1 MRASTQTATDTLET
15 TSGDALGY
23 QRPQLRRAFWQSLN
37 GLWQFSIDRDNTR
50 TQPNQVAFDQQITVP
65 FAPETEASGINDT
78 GLYRRVWYRRRF
90 TAPRLAKGERLL
102 IHFGAVDYAAKI
114 WINGKPAGE
123 HEGGYTP
130 FSIDATDFLKRGNA
144 EQEIVVRADDD
155 PFDLSKPRG
164 KQDWELNAH
173 SIWYPRT
180 TGIWQPVWLEKVPQT
195 HIVAIKWTSSVE
207 RFEIGLTVTLSE
219 ATRPGSRLSVKLEA
233 DGKTLVDD
241 TYTVSEAEANQHELS
256 RRISI
261 PDGGIDDIRARLLW
275 SVHNPKLIDAHLV
288 LSEPGAKSE
297 KSADRVESYA
307 SIRSIEVQRNR
318 FCVND
323 RPETLR
329 LVLNQGYW
337 EKTGMTPPDD
347 AALQKDIELIK
358 SMGFNGVRMHQKIEC
373 PRFLYWADKLGLYVW
388 EEMPSAYAYSD
399 KTVERVS
406 SQWIEAIKRDAS
418 HPCIVA
424 WVPINESWG
433 VPSLSQVDAQR
444 RFVASMYH
452 LTKSLDSSRPVI
464 GNDGWE
470 MVETDII
477 AIHDYHHNPDVLEER
492 YRNDAAT
499 IERTLRLERPG
510 HRLLLLE
517 GLQHDERPLMLTE
530 FGGIK
535 LSADESAWGYSVAR
549 NEEELKQLYLRLMA
563 AINRL
568 PILAG
573 FCYTQFTDTYQEA
586 NGLVKMDR
594 TPKFDLEEMK
604 RATRG

>member
-1 MRASTQTATDTLET
+1 MKLSTHTATDAQEVP
-15 TSGDALGY
+15 SGDAFGY
-23 QRPQLRRAFWQSLN
+23 QRPQLERAFWQSLN
-37 GLWQFSIDRDNTR
+37 GLWQFSIDRDNRWTR
-50 TQPNQVAFDQQITVP
+50 PAEVEFDKEINVP
-65 FAPETEASGINDT
+65 FAPETEASGVNDQ
-78 GLYRRVWYRRRF
+78 GLYRTVWYRRRF
-90 TAPRLAKGERLL
+90 IAPRLVNGERLV
-102 IHFGAVDYAAKI
+102 INFGAVDYSAKV
-114 WINGKPAGE
+114 WINGHLAGV

-130 FSIDATDFLKRGNA
+130 FSIDATDYLKRGKST
-144 EQEIVVRADDD
+144 EQEIVVRVDDD
-155 PFDLSKPRG
+155 PLDLSKPRG
-164 KQDWELNAH
+164 KQDWQLDAH

-180 TGIWQPVWLEKVPQT
+180 TGIWQPVWLEKLPKT
-195 HIVAIKWTSSVE
+195 HIVALKWTSSVE
-207 RFEIGLTVTLSE
+207 RFEIGLTAGLSAE
-219 ATRPGSRLSVKLEA
+219 TRAGSKLNVKLTA

-241 TYTVSEAEANQHELS
+241 TYTVSDAEANQQELS

-261 PDGGIDDIRARLLW
+261 PDGGIDDIRNHLLW
-275 SVHNPKLIDAHLV
+275 SIHNPKLIDAALT
-288 LSEPGAKSE
+288 LT
-297 KSADRVESYA
+297 SACGKAVDKVASYA
-307 SIRSIEVQRNR
+307 SIRSAEVQRDR
-318 FCVND
+318 FCIND

-337 EKTGMTPPDD
+337 EKTGLTAPDD
-347 AALQKDIELIK
+347 EALKKDIELIK

-388 EEMPSAYAYSD
+388 EEMPSAYAFSD
-399 KTVERVS
+399 KTIERVS
-406 SQWIEAIKRDAS
+406 SQWVEAIKRDAS

-433 VPSLSQVDAQR
+433 VPSLSQVEAQR

-452 LTKSLDSSRPVI
+452 LTKSLDPSRPVI

-477 AIHDYHHNPDVLEER
+477 AIHDYHHDPAVLEAR
-492 YRNDAAT
+492 YQNNEAT
-499 IERTLRLERPG
+499 TEQTLRSERPG

-517 GLQHDERPLMLTE
+517 GLQRGERPIMLTE

-535 LSADESAWGYSVAR
+535 LSPDDSAWGYSVAR
-549 NEEELKQLYLRLMA
+549 TEDELKGLYLRLMSS
-563 AINRL
+563 INRL
-568 PILAG
+568 PLLAG

>member
-1 MRASTQTATDTLET
+1 MKNSGHSATDAHEVP
-15 TSGDALGY
+15 SGDAFGY
-23 QRPQLRRAFWQSLN
+23 QRPQLKRAFWQSLN
-37 GLWQFSIDRDNTR
+37 GLWQFSIDRDNGWTR
-50 TQPNQVAFDQQITVP
+50 PAQVEFDKQINVP
-65 FAPETEASGINDT
+65 FAPETEASGINDQ
-78 GLYRRVWYRRRF
+78 GLYRTVWYRRRF
-90 TAPRLAKGERLL
+90 TAPRLVNGERLV
-102 IHFGAVDYAAKI
+102 INFGAVDYSAKV
-114 WINGKPAGE
+114 WINGHLAGA

-130 FSIDATDFLKRGNA
+130 FSIDATDFLKSGKAA

-155 PFDLSKPRG
+155 PQDLSKPRG
-164 KQDWELNAH
+164 KQDWQLNAH

-180 TGIWQPVWLEKVPQT
+180 TGIWQSVWLEKLPKT
-195 HIVAIKWTSSVE
+195 HIVALKWTSSVE
-207 RFEIGLTVTLSE
+207 RFEIGLTAVLS
-219 ATRPGSRLSVKLEA
+219 AQTRAGSRLNVKLAA

-241 TYTVSEAEANQHELS
+241 TYTVSEAEANQQELS

-261 PDGGIDDIRARLLW
+261 PDGGIDDIRNHLLW
-275 SVHNPKLIDAHLV
+275 SIHNPKLIDATLT
-288 LSEPGAKSE
+288 LTSADG
-297 KSADRVESYA
+297 KSADAVTSYA
-307 SIRSIEVQRNR
+307 SIRSAEVQRDR
-318 FCVND
+318 FCIND

-337 EKTGMTPPDD
+337 EKTGLTAPDD
-347 AALQKDIELIK
+347 EALKKDIELIK

-388 EEMPSAYAYSD
+388 EEMPSAYAFSD
-399 KTVERVS
+399 KTIERVS
-406 SQWIEAIKRDAS
+406 SQWVEAIKRDSS

-433 VPSLSQVDAQR
+433 VPSLSQVEAQR

-452 LTKSLDSSRPVI
+452 LTKSLDPSRPVI

-477 AIHDYHHNPDVLEER
+477 AIHDYHHDPMVLEAR
-492 YRNDAAT
+492 YRNDEST
-499 IERTLRLERPG
+499 TEHTLRLERPG

-517 GLQHDERPLMLTE
+517 GLQRGERPIMLTE

-535 LSADESAWGYSVAR
+535 LSTDESAWGYSVAR
-549 NEEELKQLYLRLMA
+549 TEDELKGLYLRLMSS
-563 AINRL
+563 INRL
-568 PILAG
+568 PLLAG

-594 TPKFDLEEMK
+594 SPKFDLEEMK
-604 RATRG
+604 RATHG

>member
-1 MRASTQTATDTLET
+1 MNDKTDSKPDAHEAP
-15 TSGDALGY
+15 SGDAFGY
-23 QRPQLRRAFWQSLN
+23 QRPQLERANWQTLN
-37 GLWQFSIDRDNTR
+37 GQWQFAIDRYGQWNR
-50 TQPNQVAFDQQITVP
+50 PKEVSFDREINVP
-65 FAPETEASGINDT
+65 FAPETEASGINDQS
-78 GLYRRVWYRRRF
+78 LYRRVWYRRQFSAAELKR
-90 TAPRLAKGERLL
+90 GERLV
-102 IHFGAVDYAAKI
+102 IHFQAVDYAARV
-114 WINGKPAGE
+114 WINGQLAGQ

-130 FSIDATDFLKRGNA
+130 FSIDATDFLRRGKSA
-144 EQEIVVRADDD
+144 LQEIVVCADDD
-155 PFDLSKPRG
+155 PLDLSKPRG

-180 TGIWQPVWLEKVPQT
+180 TGIWQPVWLEKLPPT
-195 HIVAIKWTSSVE
+195 HIVALKWTSSLE
-207 RFEIGLTVTLSE
+207 RFEIGLTVSLSA
-219 ATRPGSRLSVKLEA
+219 ATRAGSRLSVKLQA

-241 TYTVSEAEANQHELS
+241 TYTVSEAEASQQELS

-261 PDGGIDDIRARLLW
+261 PDGGIDDIRYRLTW
-275 SVHNPKLIDAHLV
+275 SIHNPKLIDAE
-288 LSEPGAKSE
+288 LSLSSADG
-297 KSADRVESYA
+297 KSADRITSYA
-307 SIRSIEVQRNR
+307 SIRSAEVQRNR
-318 FCVND
+318 FCIND

-388 EEMPSAYAYSD
+388 EEMPSAYAFSD
-399 KTVERVS
+399 KTIERVC
-406 SQWIEAIKRDAS
+406 SQWMEAIKRDCS

-477 AIHDYHHNPDVLEER
+477 AIHDYHHDPSMLETR
-492 YRNDAAT
+492 YRDDA
-499 IERTLRLERPG
+499 ESVQRTLRLERPG

-517 GLQHDERPLMLTE
+517 GLEHGERPIMLTE

-535 LSADESAWGYSVAR
+535 LSGDESAWGYSVAR
-549 NEEELKQLYLRLMA
+549 NEDELKQLYLRLMA

-568 PILAG
+568 PLLAG
-573 FCYTQFTDTYQEA
+573 FCYTQFNDTYQEA

-594 TPKFDLEEMK
+594 SPKFDLEEMK

>member
-1 MRASTQTATDTLET
+1 MKHSAHTATDAQEVP
-15 TSGDALGY
+15 SGDAFGY
-23 QRPQLRRAFWQSLN
+23 QRPQLERAFWQSLN
-37 GLWQFSIDRDNTR
+37 GLWQFSIDRDNRWTR
-50 TQPNQVAFDQQITVP
+50 PAEVEFDKEINVP
-65 FAPETEASGINDT
+65 FAPETEASGVNDQ
-78 GLYRRVWYRRRF
+78 GLYRTVWYRRRF
-90 TAPRLAKGERLL
+90 IAPRLVNGERLV
-102 IHFGAVDYAAKI
+102 INFGAVDYSAKV
-114 WINGKPAGE
+114 WINGHLAGV

-130 FSIDATDFLKRGNA
+130 FSIDATDYLKRGKST

-155 PFDLSKPRG
+155 PLDLSKPRG
-164 KQDWELNAH
+164 KQDWQLDAH

-180 TGIWQPVWLEKVPQT
+180 TGIWQPVWLEKLPKT
-195 HIVAIKWTSSVE
+195 HIVALKWTSSVE
-207 RFEIGLTVTLSE
+207 RFEIGLTAGLSAE
-219 ATRPGSRLSVKLEA
+219 TRAGSKLNVKLTA
-233 DGKTLVDD
+233 DGKTIVDD
-241 TYTVSEAEANQHELS
+241 TYTVSEAEANQQELS
-256 RRISI
+256 RRICI
-261 PDGGIDDIRARLLW
+261 PDGGIDDIRNHLLW
-275 SVHNPKLIDAHLV
+275 SIHNPKLIDATLT
-288 LSEPGAKSE
+288 LT
-297 KSADRVESYA
+297 SACGKAVDKVASYA
-307 SIRSIEVQRNR
+307 SIRSAEVQRDR
-318 FCVND
+318 FCIND

-337 EKTGMTPPDD
+337 EKTGLTAPDD
-347 AALQKDIELIK
+347 EALKKDIELIK

-388 EEMPSAYAYSD
+388 EEMPSAYAFSD
-399 KTVERVS
+399 KTIERVS
-406 SQWIEAIKRDAS
+406 SQWVEAIKRDAS

-433 VPSLSQVDAQR
+433 VPSLSQVEAQR

-452 LTKSLDSSRPVI
+452 LTKSLDPSRPVI

-477 AIHDYHHNPDVLEER
+477 AIHDYHHDPAVLEAR
-492 YRNDAAT
+492 YQNNEAT
-499 IERTLRLERPG
+499 TEQTLRLERPG

-517 GLQHDERPLMLTE
+517 GLQRGERPILLTE

-535 LSADESAWGYSVAR
+535 LSPDDSAWGYSVAR
-549 NEEELKQLYLRLMA
+549 TEDELKGLYLRLMSS
-563 AINRL
+563 INRL
-568 PILAG
+568 PLLAG

>member
-1 MRASTQTATDTLET
+1 MKHSAHTATDAQEVP
-15 TSGDALGY
+15 SGDAFGY
-23 QRPQLRRAFWQSLN
+23 QRPQLERAFWQSLN
-37 GLWQFSIDRDNTR
+37 GLWQFSIDRDNRWTR
-50 TQPNQVAFDQQITVP
+50 PAEVEFDKEINVP
-65 FAPETEASGINDT
+65 FAPETEASGVNDQ
-78 GLYRRVWYRRRF
+78 GLYRTVWYRRRF
-90 TAPRLAKGERLL
+90 IAPRLINGERLV
-102 IHFGAVDYAAKI
+102 INFGAVDYSAKV
-114 WINGKPAGE
+114 WINGHLAGA

-130 FSIDATDFLKRGNA
+130 FSIDATDYLKRGKST

-155 PFDLSKPRG
+155 PLDLSKPRG
-164 KQDWELNAH
+164 KQDWQLDAH

-180 TGIWQPVWLEKVPQT
+180 TGIWQPVWLEKLPKT
-195 HIVAIKWTSSVE
+195 HIVALKWTSSVE
-207 RFEIGLTVTLSE
+207 RFEIGLTAGLSAE
-219 ATRPGSRLSVKLEA
+219 TRAGSKLNVKLTV

-241 TYTVSEAEANQHELS
+241 TYTVSEAEANQQELS

-261 PDGGIDDIRARLLW
+261 PDGGIDDIRNHLLW
-275 SVHNPKLIDAHLV
+275 SIHNPKLIDAALT
-288 LSEPGAKSE
+288 LT
-297 KSADRVESYA
+297 SACGKAVDKVASYA
-307 SIRSIEVQRNR
+307 SIRSAEVQRDR
-318 FCVND
+318 FCIND

-337 EKTGMTPPDD
+337 EKTGLTAPDD
-347 AALQKDIELIK
+347 EALKKDIELIK

-373 PRFLYWADKLGLYVW
+373 PRFLYWADKLGLYIW
-388 EEMPSAYAYSD
+388 EEMPSAYAFSD
-399 KTVERVS
+399 KTIERVS
-406 SQWIEAIKRDAS
+406 SQWVEAIKRDAS

-433 VPSLSQVDAQR
+433 VPSLSQVEAQR

-452 LTKSLDSSRPVI
+452 LTKSLDPSRPVI

-477 AIHDYHHNPDVLEER
+477 AIHDYHHDPAVLEAR
-492 YRNDAAT
+492 YQNNEAT
-499 IERTLRLERPG
+499 TEQTLRLERPG

-517 GLQHDERPLMLTE
+517 GLQRGERPILLTE

-535 LSADESAWGYSVAR
+535 LSPDDAAWGYSVAR
-549 NEEELKQLYLRLMA
+549 TEDELKGLYLRLMSS
-563 AINRL
+563 INRL
-568 PILAG
+568 PLLTG
-573 FCYTQFTDTYQEA
+573 FCYTQFSDTYQEA

>member
-1 MRASTQTATDTLET
+1 MRNSTLTAADAQTAQ
-15 TSGDALGY
+15 SADAFGY

-37 GLWQFSIDRDNTR
+37 GLWQFSIDRDHSCDR
-50 TQPNQVAFDQQITVP
+50 PNKVQFDREIVVP
-65 FAPETEASGINDT
+65 FAPETEASGINDN

-90 TAPRLAKGERLL
+90 TAPRLSRGERLI

-130 FSIDATDFLKRGNA
+130 FSLDVTDFLKRGKRG
-144 EQEIVVRADDD
+144 EEIVVRADDD
-155 PFDLSKPRG
+155 PLDLSKPRG

-180 TGIWQPVWLEKVPQT
+180 TGIWQPVWLEKVPRS
-195 HIVAIKWTSSVE
+195 HIAALKWTSSVE
-207 RFEIGLTVTLSE
+207 RFEIGLTARLSAE
-219 ATRPGSRLSVKLEA
+219 TPAGSRLRVTLEA

-241 TYTVSEAEANQHELS
+241 TYTVSEAEANQQEIS

-261 PDGGIDDIRARLLW
+261 PDGGIDDIRGRLLW
-275 SVHNPKLIDAHLV
+275 SVHNPKLIAARLV
-288 LSEPGAKSE
+288 LCEPGARGE
-297 KSADRVESYA
+297 KSADQVESYTA
-307 SIRSIEVQRNR
+307 IRSIEVQRNR

-388 EEMPSAYAYSD
+388 EEMPSAYAYGE

-406 SQWIEAIKRDAS
+406 TQWMEAIRRDSS

-452 LTKSLDSSRPVI
+452 LTKSLDGSRPVI

-477 AIHDYHHNPDVLEER
+477 AIHDYHHDTNVLEAR
-492 YRNDAAT
+492 YRDDAES

-517 GLQHDERPLMLTE
+517 GLQHAERPIMLTE

-549 NEEELKQLYLRLMA
+549 NEEELNKLMG

-594 TPKFDLEEMK
+594 TAKFDLEEMK